1 MATFLA
7 QQITRSAT
15 ISLPA
20 PRDRV
25 FPLFEPLG
33 EKLWAHDWDPE
44 MLYPASGETQE
55 GAVFT
60 TQHDGEPVKI
70 WTIIAHDP
78 EQAHVRYF
86 NVLPGSHTTVVD
98 VRCEADDAAVTSA
111 HVTYTL
117 TALTPA
123 GNAHLDSLTPPHYQ
137 DYIASWETAITH
149 YLLHNQLSDTQ

>member
-1 MATFLA
+1 
-7 QQITRSAT
+7 
-15 ISLPA
+15 
-20 PRDRV
+20 
-25 FPLFEPLG
+25 
-33 EKLWAHDWDPE
+33 
-44 MLYPASGETQE
+44 MLYPSSGMAQE

-70 WTIIAHDP
+70 WTIIAYEP

-98 VRCEADDAAVTSA
+98 VRCEGDKTHGEAKTSA
-111 HVTYTL
+111 QITYTL

-123 GNAHLDSLTPPHYQ
+123 GNAHLDSFTPAHYQ

-149 YLLHNQLSDTQ
+149 YLLHNQLSGVHAE